1 MNVPSFAK
9 RDLYAAVF
17 RRRSVRTFTG
27 EELRPEDLA
36 SLQAACAA
44 LLPAAPDTR
53 LRLVTEGVGRV
64 LPRPVFK
71 GVPAFVAVIGK
82 PHAPRPGAAA
92 GYRGE
97 YAVLAATALG
107 LGTCWVSGT
116 YRRAEAIRLAGL
128 EEDEV
133 LHAVIAVG
141 HGAEEPRFVEK
152 LLKATAGSGGRKAI
166 EELIDPAGLPPA
178 EIQGWARTALEAA
191 RLAPSAMNRQPWR
204 FLVEKE
210 AITVMLDS
218 PRPSPFSK
226 ELDCG
231 IAMLHLELG
240 AAVAG
245 VSGEWEWC
253 EGREVARFRKTARRP

>member
-1 MNVPSFAK
+1 MPSFAK

-17 RRRSVRTFTG
+17 RRHSVRTFTG

-44 LLPAAPDTR
+44 PLPAAPGTR
-53 LRLVTEGVGRV
+53 LRLVTEGAGRI

-71 GVPAFVAVIGK
+71 GVPAFLAVIGK
-82 PHAPRPGAAA
+82 PIAPRPGVAA

-128 EEDEV
+128 EEEET

-141 HGAEEPRFVEK
+141 YGAEEPRLVERVF
-152 LLKATAGSGGRKAI
+152 KAAAGSGVRRAL

-178 EIQGWARTALEAA
+178 EIPGWTRTALEAA
-191 RLAPSAMNRQPWR
+191 RLAPSARNRQPWR

-210 AITVMLDS
+210 AIAVMVDS
-218 PRPSPFSK
+218 SRPSPLSK
-226 ELDCG
+226 ELDYG

-245 VSGEWEWC
+245 VDGEWEWRK
-253 EGREVARFRKTARRP
+253 GQEVARFRKTARRP